1 MLRST
6 SLHGA
11 KDTKSDPIVS
21 SLSWFIFHLVF
32 SKQSLILFSVW
43 WLCSC
48 FDWSEQPASII
59 SLWAKERRSNF
70 LQCFFRCEAK
80 HFWRE
85 NSNEM
90 FLARKFKW
98 DFLAGKFKLNYC
110 SRSRFRCWTKHRRPL
125 KSTPIPESSATT
137 TCRRRFGRR
146 RRHRGS
152 LLWAALTS
160 TSTTWGWRWP
170 RRRRCRRCSLEPSMI
185 SRCRCRSNQKKT

>member
-21 SLSWFIFHLVF
+21 SLSWFIFHLAF

-43 WLCSC
+43 WVCFC

-70 LQCFFRCEAK
+70 HQCFFRCEAK

-90 FLARKFKW
+90 FLAGKFKW
-98 DFLAGKFKLNYC
+98 DVFGGKIQTQLLFTFPFSMLNKTPPSFKIETDSGIIGDDNV
-110 SRSRFRCWTKHRRPL
+110 SATFW
-125 KSTPIPESSATT
+125 STPTSPGFVALSSVEVDIDDV
-137 TCRRRFGRR
+137 RV
-146 RRHRGS
+146 
-152 LLWAALTS
+152 ALTS
-160 TSTTWGWRWP
+160 TTTMSTLFSWTIEDIALP
-170 RRRRCRRCSLEPSMI
+170 LSL
-185 SRCRCRSNQKKT
+185 